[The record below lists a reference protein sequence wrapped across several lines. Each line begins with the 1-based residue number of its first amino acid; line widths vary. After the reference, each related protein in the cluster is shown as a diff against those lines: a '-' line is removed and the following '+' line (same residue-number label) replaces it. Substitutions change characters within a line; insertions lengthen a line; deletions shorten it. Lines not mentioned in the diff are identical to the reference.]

1 MNPLDFYQQKIDDL
15 NGKNLL
21 RSLNHSQSQSG
32 LFFKQQNTSF
42 LNFASNQY
50 LNLNEHPQ
58 LIEAG
63 QKALSQWGA
72 GSGGSRL
79 LGGSL
84 QIHEEFEDYWA
95 KRTQSE
101 ASLLFNQGYTA
112 NIGMLASLGLARKEV
127 TFFVDQLAHAS
138 MIEGILQSGAKW
150 QRFRH
155 NDMVHLESLLI
166 AHREKN
172 HGPAWIVS
180 ESLFS
185 MDGDFAPLSE
195 IVTLAKKYNAFTYID
210 EAHSDGI
217 YGPLGHGC
225 VAALDKSQKVDIVLS
240 TFGKAYGCHGAIAST
255 SELFKQLF
263 VNTAKPLIYSTALPP
278 VQVALMKEAS
288 LIAEVEH
295 DRATQLIELSAWLRS
310 ELKASGMNILN
321 SESQIIP
328 LVFKENSLTLKH
340 FETLKKLGYWCPAIR
355 TPTVPPQ
362 TARLRINITAAMNR
376 EILEPFLKDVIQ
388 NCNRE

>member
-15 NGKNLL
+15 KGKNLL
-21 RSLNHSQSQSG
+21 RSLNHSESQSG

-50 LNLNEHPQ
+50 LNLNEHPR

-63 QKALSQWGA
+63 QKALSLWGA

-84 QIHEEFEDYWA
+84 QIHQEFEEYWA
-95 KRTQSE
+95 NRTQTE

-112 NIGMLASLGLARKEV
+112 NIGMLSALGLASKEV
-127 TFFVDQLAHAS
+127 TFFIDQLAHAS
-138 MIEGILQSGAKW
+138 MIEGVLQSGAKW

-155 NDMVHLESLLI
+155 NDMLHLESLLMV
-166 AHREKN
+166 HREKN
-172 HGPAWIVS
+172 LGPAWIVS

-195 IVTLAKKYNAFTYID
+195 IVDLANKYNTFTYID

-225 VAALDKSQKVDIVLS
+225 VAALEKNQHVDVVVS
-240 TFGKAYGCHGAIAST
+240 TFGKAFGCHGAIVAT
-255 SELFKQLF
+255 SALFKQLF

-288 LIAEVEH
+288 LIAEEENF
-295 DRATQLIELSAWLRS
+295 RATHLIQLSSWLRT
-310 ELKASGMNILN
+310 EFKANGMNILN

-328 LVFKENSLTLKH
+328 LVFGENELTLKN
-340 FETLKKLGYWCPAIR
+340 FESLKKLGYWCPAVR
-355 TPTVPPQ
+355 TPTVPPH
-362 TARLRINITAAMNR
+362 TARLRMNITAAMTQ
-376 EILEPFLKDVIQ
+376 EILEPFLTDVIQ
-388 NCNRE
+388 NCKIE